1 MTAVSSTRI
10 EAIDILRG
18 LSLAFMILVNNPGSW
33 AHIYPPLRH
42 ASWHGITPT
51 DLVFPFFLFVVGA
64 AMAYSFKS
72 VIERDEKPVLRVMKR
87 GLLIAGIG
95 FLLHLFPF
103 DHPPEH
109 WRYMGVLQRIGLC
122 FILTGL
128 LVLFVSPR
136 HLIAVGIG
144 ALILYTMLL
153 IGFSPAPYS
162 LEQNAVV
169 QLDLMLI
176 GPEHMWKG
184 KGTPFDPEGLL
195 STIPAAVTVLG
206 GYLFALLLQGITQPG
221 QRVKSTLYLGAG
233 LALCGVVF
241 AYFQPINKYLWTP
254 TFVLV
259 SAGAAGMC
267 LSLFVWLW
275 EQKQVRFILQ
285 PLRIY
290 GTNPILIYVLAWLFT
305 VSMEKIK
312 LTTDLG
318 TFSIK
323 TQLFKL
329 LSQHMPANL
338 ASFLYSL
345 ALVVLF
351 YAVAYLLYRKNVIVR
366 V

>member
-1 MTAVSSTRI
+1 MTAVSSARI

-42 ASWHGITPT
+42 ADWHGMTPT

-72 VIERDEKPVLRVMKR
+72 AIEQDEKPVFRVIKR
-87 GLLIAGIG
+87 GLIIAAIG

-103 DHPPEH
+103 DHPPEQ

-122 FILTGL
+122 FIITGL
-128 LVLFVSPR
+128 LVLFVPPR
-136 HLIAVGIG
+136 RLVAVGIG
-144 ALILYTMLL
+144 ALVVYTALL
-153 IGFSPAPYS
+153 IGFSPAPYA
-162 LEQNAVV
+162 LEHNAVV
-169 QLDLMLI
+169 QLDLFII

-184 KGTPFDPEGLL
+184 KGIPFDPEGLL
-195 STIPAAVTVLG
+195 STIPAAVTVLC
-206 GYLFALLLQGITQPG
+206 GYLFALLLQGINQPG
-221 QRVKSTLYLGAG
+221 QRVKATLCLGAA
-233 LALCGVVF
+233 LALSGAALTF
-241 AYFQPINKYLWTP
+241 LQPINKYLWTP

-259 SAGAAGMC
+259 TAGAAGMC
-267 LSLFVWLW
+267 LSLFIWLW
-275 EQKQVRFILQ
+275 EQKQVRFMLQ

-305 VSMEKIK
+305 VSMEKIN

-329 LSQHMPANL
+329 LSQHIPANL
-338 ASFLYSL
+338 ASLLYSL